1 MPKAMSDWIAKN
13 LWAILALIGG
23 TAQGYNVGTS
33 AMATMKSDIDGIKA
47 AGAQRREFI
56 NEAKDRLEYL
66 CNRDKECSQRFDPMK
81 VPE

>member
-23 TAQGYNVGTS
+23 TAQGYNVGIS
-33 AMATMKSDIDGIKA
+33 AMASMKDDIDGIKA
-47 AGAQRREFI
+47 TGVHRRTFM
-56 NEAKDRLEYL
+56 NDASQRLEYL
-66 CNRDKECSQRFDPMK
+66 CNKDKECSARFDPMK